1 MISHEEKV
9 RLLRRMIFDF
19 NATHDGIDIAAGE
32 WEVLVDAIS
41 TVLEFNGEKTD
52 A

>member
-1 MISHEEKV
+1 MADSEKV
-9 RLLRRMIFDF
+9 RLLRKMIFDF
-19 NATHDGIDIAAGE
+19 NFTHDGIDVTAGE
-32 WEVLVDAIS
+32 WEVLVDAIN